1 LCPPDLPHVTNG
13 LRRTSYL
20 LATRFLAWAASV
32 PVANTLRYAAG
43 SCPSRSARRKT
54 VMLISEAD
62 GALKLRGRTN
72 DLSAFGPK
80 LVTVF

>member
-1 LCPPDLPHVTNG
+1 
-13 LRRTSYL
+13 
-20 LATRFLAWAASV
+20 
-32 PVANTLRYAAG
+32 
-43 SCPSRSARRKT
+43 
-54 VMLISEAD
+54 MLISEAD